1 MNAYEKLASLNNRC
15 KYIFNIIQKEG
26 PLTKNELMNKTGIKF
41 TTLNRDM
48 QILID
53 SKIVAESAIA
63 ESTGGRRPV
72 LYDVNPYGF
81 YSVGVDISRTYTQ
94 IVITN
99 LKINIVAEEIIND
112 NYNIDNIIDIL
123 PERLNNL
130 FRKLK
135 IENSMVAGIGIGIVK
150 GFPIKSLN
158 DRLIK
163 EFGIAAYIDNGEN
176 AAVIGEHF
184 FGLGK
189 DKDNIAYINCGVG
202 IRTGVISSGVLI
214 RTINNSED
222 AFGHMIVDTQ
232 GEPCSCGNLG
242 CVESYASIS
251 KITEKFIS
259 EMKKNEKAF
268 SSISNKDLNEIDYR
282 YVCSLAEDN
291 NNTAIDILLNSAK
304 HFGIGLSNYIRLF
317 NPQLII
323 LSGPLVQ
330 YSQLFYDEC
339 KKIAIEKSHIKNNNI
354 SFSRGG
360 YFKNKSIA
368 VGASVMAIENLINSK
383 L

>member
-1 MNAYEKLASLNNRC
+1 
-15 KYIFNIIQKEG
+15 
-26 PLTKNELMNKTGIKF
+26 MNKTGIKF

-135 IENSMVAGIGIGIVK
+135 IESSMVAGIGIGIVK

-163 EFGIAAYIDNGEN
+163 EFGITAYIDNGEN

-222 AFGHMIVDTQ
+222 AFGHMIVDIQ

-242 CVESYASIS
+242 CVESYTSIPR
-251 KITEKFIS
+251 ITEKFIS
-259 EMKKNEKAF
+259 EMKKDKKAF
-268 SSISNKDLNEIDYR
+268 SSIAHKNLNEIDYR
-282 YVCSLAEDN
+282 YVCSLAESN